1 MLDYMVRNWWA
12 LAVRGALAI
21 LFGFVAVLWPGL
33 TVLALAIA
41 FGVYALADG
50 LLAGWAAL
58 RAAKPDRPPLVL
70 EAVLGVLLGIL
81 ALTWPAL
88 TVFLLSLIIGLWAVV
103 TGAFEI
109 AAAVR
114 LSKEMTGEWLYI
126 FAGVLSV
133 AFGLVLWVAP
143 LGGALG
149 LAFVIGVYA
158 IVFGAA
164 LVVLSLRLR
173 LARAEQGGR
182 RDALDRPAG
191 APEEHTAGPAEDRDR
206 ADDAHPEDP
215 ADPEDRE
222 HTGHRGPRREPG
234 APGTGPTA
242 PGTPGPGDGA

>member
-12 LAVRGALAI
+12 LAARGALAI

-33 TVLALAIA
+33 TVLALAVA
-41 FGVYALADG
+41 FGAYALADG
-50 LLAGWAAL
+50 LLAGWSAL

-114 LSKEMTGEWLYI
+114 LSKQLSGEWLFI

-133 AFGLVLWVAP
+133 AFGLVMWVAP
-143 LGGALG
+143 IAGALG
-149 LAFVIGVYA
+149 LAFVVGVYA

-173 LARAEQGGR
+173 LVRAEHGGR
-182 RDALDRPAG
+182 LDALR
-191 APEEHTAGPAEDRDR
+191 APEAAGTHDTSGTAADRDR
-206 ADDAHPEDP
+206 PEQGHPEDP
-215 ADPEDRE
+215 QGRE
-222 HTGHRGPRREPG
+222 RTGRPGRRDEPG
-234 APGTGPTA
+234 APGA
-242 PGTPGPGDGA
+242 GDGA